1 MFGNLKQLGQLK
13 SLHDQMRSER
23 YTVERDGICVV
34 VTGALSLERVSIADD
49 VPREEIADRVV
60 GVCNEALT
68 KAQRGMAQ
76 RLMSSGN

>member
-1 MFGNLKQLGQLK
+1 
-13 SLHDQMRSER
+13 
-23 YTVERDGICVV
+23 VV

-60 GVCNEALT
+60 TVFNEALA

-76 RLMSSGN
+76 RLMSSGS